1 MEYYII
7 SQLIEDPIIEDASY
21 SCNLGLMTDKDAA
34 VAEFVRLTEENPDKM
49 IGIAPIK
56 VVDNLND
63 VILQ

>member
-7 SQLIEDPIIEDASY
+7 SQLIEDPVDPEATY
-21 SCNLGLMTDKDAA
+21 SFNLGLFTDKDTA
-34 VAEFVRLTEENPDKM
+34 VSEFARLTEEYPEKM
-49 IGIAPIK
+49 IGISPIK

>member
-7 SQLIEDPIIEDASY
+7 SQLIEDPMIEDATYSY
-21 SCNLGLMTDKDAA
+21 NLGLMTDKDAA
-34 VAEFVRLTEENPDKM
+34 VAEFVRLTGDYPDKM